1 MTMDDIINLIINNGI
16 GVACIVYFMYRD
28 YHFMQKLTDALSE
41 LNTTINTV
49 RELSA
54 KIWGENHDAQ

>member
-1 MTMDDIINLIINNGI
+1 MSMDDIINLIINNGI

-41 LNTTINTV
+41 LNATIKTV
-49 RELSA
+49 NELSRT
-54 KIWGENHDAQ
+54 IFDGETDVK